1 VGRNALFPFLL
12 PLSFSSRRR
21 LHIINSKIYSE
32 PGGWIK
38 GADAMIAQTMVEYGA
53 LQSISA
59 AFMNA
64 FHRVEIFLGSGNSRY
79 FLFLGIAFFVVLIWT
94 RRRTG

>member
-1 VGRNALFPFLL
+1 
-12 PLSFSSRRR
+12 
-21 LHIINSKIYSE
+21 
-32 PGGWIK
+32 
-38 GADAMIAQTMVEYGA
+38 MIAQTMVEYGA

-64 FHRVEIFLGSGNSRY
+64 FHRVELFFDSGNSRY
-79 FLFLGIAFFVVLIWT
+79 WLFFGILLLVLLIWT